1 MLDVPKNV
9 KIIDHPLIQDK
20 LTQLRNKKTNNLMF
34 RTLLNEIASLM
45 VYEVF
50 RDFPLIDKMVETP
63 LENTTG
69 KKLAKKI
76 TLVPILRAGL
86 GMVDGI
92 LALIPKASVGHVGL
106 YRNEETLEPVEYYH
120 KFPKN
125 IAKTKII
132 IIDPM
137 LATGGSASAAINFVK
152 EKGGDDIQ
160 FVCLVA
166 APRGIKRLHK
176 EHPDVPI
183 FSASIDREL
192 NSIAYILP
200 GLGDAGDRIYGT
212 E

>member
-1 MLDVPKNV
+1 MPDIPKNV
-9 KIIDHPLIQDK
+9 KIINHPLIQDK
-20 LTQLRNKKTNNLMF
+20 LTQLRNKQTNNLMF

-50 RDFPLIDKMVETP
+50 RNFPLIDKIVETP
-63 LENTTG
+63 LEHTTG

-106 YRNEETLEPVEYYH
+106 YRNEKTLEPVEYYH

-125 IAKTKII
+125 IAKTRII

-166 APRGIKRLHK
+166 VPKGIKRLHE